1 MNITRQNY
9 EEYFLLYVDNELN
22 IVQRKAVEAF
32 VEENPDLR
40 AELIMLQD
48 SILPA
53 DDEIVF
59 KHKESLLR
67 TSTAPNPVNETNCEE
82 YFILYSDDEL
92 SHEQKDQV
100 EQFVYRNPQH
110 QASFELLQQVKLMPD
125 SSVVF
130 PDKYALYR
138 HEEEEKK
145 PVIVMRWWKIAAA
158 AAVLLFIGGMGWYL
172 AADDQAK
179 QEQTAGRNGE
189 QPQTTQPVQPARSNG
204 QEGIADNNATK
215 GQQGSTKIDDKAATV
230 DQQGTPQATD
240 QAANSDQQGVAVNK
254 EEKKRS
260 SNSPVVLPQS
270 KKNEQEDIAVRNK
283 QKKDNDQ
290 RNILVTPNVP
300 PIEPLPDTDPKGQG
314 LAGIN
319 PIDPTSR
326 NGVDGTIV
334 NHVDPSAMAVLTN
347 HPTTDIYGSEPGSMD
362 DEPNKKNRMRGFFR
376 KVSRVFDKA
385 TNADPDN
392 DKSSIR
398 IASFEIGLK

>member
-92 SHEQKDQV
+92 THEQKDQV

-172 AADDQAK
+172 ASDDQAK
-179 QEQTAGRNGE
+179 QEQLANDRKQQRTTEPA
-189 QPQTTQPVQPARSNG
+189 QPNG

-240 QAANSDQQGVAVNK
+240 QAANSNQQGVAVNNGQQK
-254 EEKKRS
+254 SRT
-260 SNSPVVLPQS
+260 NSPVVLPQI
-270 KKNEQEDIAVRNK
+270 KKSGQEDVAQNK
-283 QKKDNDQ
+283 NQKKDNDQ

-326 NGVDGTIV
+326 NGVDRAAG
-334 NHVDPSAMAVLTN
+334 NYVDPSAMAVLTSHSTN
-347 HPTTDIYGSEPGSMD
+347 DIPEPEPGSMD